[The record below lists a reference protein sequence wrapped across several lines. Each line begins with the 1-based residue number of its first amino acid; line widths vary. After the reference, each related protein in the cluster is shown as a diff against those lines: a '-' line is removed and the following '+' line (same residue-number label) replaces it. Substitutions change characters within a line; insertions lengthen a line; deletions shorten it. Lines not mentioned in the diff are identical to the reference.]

1 MIKKRQSG
9 LTMISWMVVIAYL
22 AIQGVMAMR
31 IIPVYMKYNSLKSVM
46 DSLTTDPGVKKL
58 TAKRISKLFRK
69 RLLINS
75 LYELAKDKGA
85 YKFKKI
91 KNGYHLITKYEERG
105 PIMGNLQ
112 FVANFEFEVDIITR

>member
-22 AIQGVMAMR
+22 AIQGVLAMR
-31 IIPVYMKYNSLKSVM
+31 IIPVYMNYHSLKSIM
-46 DSLTTDPGVKKL
+46 DTMATDPTVKGL

-69 RLLINS
+69 RLLINN
-75 LYELAKDKGA
+75 LYDIANKKDT

-91 KNGYHLITKYEERG
+91 KNGYNLLVKYESRG
-105 PIMGNLQ
+105 PIWGNLE
-112 FVANFEFEVDIITR
+112 FVADFEYEVDIKTR